1 MPRSLSHIY
10 KRYQI
15 YENNWT
21 QLYNKISY
29 KKKKKYK
36 IALKSTQIKVK
47 KQNQSNLPKGLNRRR
62 SVSFKFTSL

>member
-29 KKKKKYK
+29 KKKKVQDC
-36 IALKSTQIKVK
+36 IEINTNKS
-47 KQNQSNLPKGLNRRR
+47 
-62 SVSFKFTSL
+62 